1 MVEGEMNMRIH
12 HVCIETSLYKES
24 IEFYTRVLNFELVKE
39 TPDFHGREY
48 NSWLELDGFYIELQT
63 PKKEV
68 KLESEDREGIVHMC
82 FYVEDLAKELERIAG
97 VYNNFKLKNGEIL
110 YRIEGG
116 NLFKVIAPEG
126 TIIEFRDNPLF

>member
-1 MVEGEMNMRIH
+1 MVEGEVKMRIH
-12 HVCIETSLYKES
+12 HVCIETSIHKES
-24 IEFYTRVLNFELVKE
+24 LEFYTRVLNFELVKE

-48 NSWLELDGFYIELQT
+48 NSWLELNGFYIELQT

-68 KLESEDREGIVHMC
+68 KLESEAREGIVHIC
-82 FYVEDLAKELERIAG
+82 FYVEDLTEELERIAG

-110 YRIEGG
+110 YTVEGG
-116 NLFKVIAPEG
+116 SLFKVIAPEG

>member
-1 MVEGEMNMRIH
+1 MVEGEVNMRIH
-12 HVCIETSLYKES
+12 HVCIETSIYKES
-24 IEFYTRVLNFELVKE
+24 LEFYTRVLNFALVKE

-48 NSWLELDGFYIELQT
+48 YSWLELNGFYIELQT

-82 FYVEDLAKELERIAG
+82 FYVEDLTEELERIAG

-110 YRIEGG
+110 YTVEGG
-116 NLFKVIAPEG
+116 SLFKVIAPEG
-126 TIIEFRDNPLF
+126 TMIEFRDNPLF